1 MRVRTA
7 LTIAGS
13 DCGGGAGI
21 QADLKTF
28 VGRGVY
34 GMSVVTALTAQNTRG
49 VRSVSLTDPAMVR
62 DQLLVIFEDF
72 PVDAVKT
79 GMLGSA
85 AVVHVV
91 CDVLERLPSLPPLV
105 VDPVMFAKD
114 GSSLL
119 DPGAL
124 EALRLRLIP
133 LATLVTPNLPEA
145 EVLGP
150 LAGAHLVKGGHAQ
163 GTWVEDVLRHND
175 TRFRYRHRRVDSV
188 HTHGTGCTLSA
199 AIAAE
204 LAKGVDLEVACGRS
218 IRYVSRLVRR
228 SAQGSLGGG
237 FGPLLHGLCAR

>member
-34 GMSVVTALTAQNTRG
+34 GMSVITALTAQNTHG

-62 DQLLVIFEDF
+62 DQLLAVFEDF

-91 CDVLERLPSLPPLV
+91 CDVLEGLASAPPLV
-105 VDPVMFAKD
+105 VDPVMMAKD

-119 DPGAL
+119 DPAAL
-124 EALRLRLIP
+124 EAMRTRLIP

-145 EVLGP
+145 EVLGA
-150 LAGAHLVKGGHAQ
+150 LSVAHLVKGGHAK
-163 GTWVEDVLRHND
+163 GPWVEDVLREGD
-175 TRFRYRHRRVDSV
+175 ACVTYRHRRVTSH

-204 LAKGVDLEVACGRS
+204 LAKGVALEAACGRA
-218 IRYVSRLVRR
+218 IRYVSGLVSR
-228 SAQGSLGGG
+228 SAHGSLGGG
-237 FGPLLHGLCAR
+237 FGPLLHGLRAR